1 MKVMVRLLQVRFN
14 CEFIIIEDKFNQ
26 RVKEDEYES
35 YSDNSECIVRV
46 EIPIDPIHNLKSEG
60 NDERNENSDKIH
72 RWGYKQDKILWKV
85 LKELEENSKE
95 SYDMIISVDSI
106 EFSKHKRLISS
117 LWKKAQWKGN
127 AKKFLKRI
135 KKIVFRNEFSFREIK
150 KLKILLRK
158 GIINREIDI
167 TSIAKEFPGKEKS
180 LILSEIKRIKS
191 QYKIMKNIF
200 ILESE
205 TGLNLKLN

>member
-1 MKVMVRLLQVRFN
+1 MR
-14 CEFIIIEDKFNQ
+14 I
-26 RVKEDEYES
+26 
-35 YSDNSECIVRV
+35 
-46 EIPIDPIHNLKSEG
+46 EIPINPIHNLKSEG
-60 NDERNENSDKIH
+60 KSDRNENSDKIH

-95 SYDMIISVDSI
+95 SYDTIISVDSK

-127 AKKFLKRI
+127 AKKFLGRI
-135 KKIVFRNEFSFREIK
+135 KKIVFRNKFSFREIK

-167 TSIAKEFPGKEKS
+167 ISIAKEFPGKEKS

-205 TGLNLKLN
+205 AGLNLKLN